1 VAGPKSHEFAD
12 VHLEHLRFDP
22 ENPRLPPA
30 VDGEDEAAILTWMLS
45 DSSLAELMGSI
56 ASHGYFPGD
65 PLLISPW
72 EENGDEVAFSK
83 GTVYKVVEGNRRF
96 AALKLLS
103 GHSEAPR
110 RRSTVDELKDVA
122 VDQELD
128 PVTSCL
134 FSKRD
139 AILDYLGYRH
149 ITGIKEWDPLEKARY
164 LRQLR
169 ERGTEGTSTPSNTE
183 LARTIGSKG
192 PYVGRLL
199 AGLEALERL
208 SSKTALTDS
217 EIDIDDVPFS
227 LLTTAFNHDAIVNEL
242 LKLDR
247 ADDPDL
253 TGVDEQGLE
262 KLGEWLFVTREESK
276 KTALED
282 SRNMGLLSSI
292 VTSPKAIKAFD
303 SGMPIKEAAL
313 LAHRPDEVLM
323 AALQEARGRLGIAS
337 DHADELEEANAPL
350 VEAAGSVTAAA
361 KDVESKI
368 SAKSSE

>member
-1 VAGPKSHEFAD
+1 MAGATPHEFVE
-12 VHLEHLRFDP
+12 VHLGNLRFDP
-22 ENPRLPPA
+22 ENPRLPPTVEGTDEGA
-30 VDGEDEAAILTWMLS
+30 VLTWMLS
-45 DSSLAELMGSI
+45 DSSLSELMGSI

-65 PLLISPW
+65 PLLVSPW
-72 EENGDEVAFSK
+72 AEAGEEPNFQEGAE
-83 GTVYKVVEGNRRF
+83 YKVVEGNRRL

-103 GHSEAPR
+103 GLAEAPR
-110 RRSTVDELKDVA
+110 RRSTVEELIA
-122 VDQELD
+122 ISAGQELD
-128 PVTSCL
+128 PVAACL
-134 FSKRD
+134 FPKRD

-169 ERGTEGTSTPSNTE
+169 TRASEHAAPPSNTE

-208 SSKTALTDS
+208 SVKPGLVESGL
-217 EIDIDDVPFS
+217 DIDDVPFS
-227 LLTTAFNHDAIVNEL
+227 LLTTAFNHDGIVNDL

-253 TGVDEQGLE
+253 TGVDEEGLE
-262 KLGEWLFVTREESK
+262 KLGEWLFVPREK
-276 KTALED
+276 GNTALED

-292 VTSPKAIKAFD
+292 VGSPKAVEAFD
-303 SGMPIKEAAL
+303 RGMPINEAAL

-323 AALQEARGRLGIAS
+323 AVLDEAMGRLGIAG
-337 DHADELEEANAPL
+337 DHADELDQASGEL
-350 VEAAGSVTAAA
+350 VKAAGAVSAAA
-361 KDVESKI
+361 ESVDSKI
-368 SAKSSE
+368 NAKARE